1 MKEVDTM
8 TNTTPKKPTK
18 KENFTRLLNLA
29 EVQSDPALVEFIKH
43 ELELLVAKND
53 RKPTKK
59 EIEKQAHDADL
70 RSAILAEME
79 ANQLYTADEMVK
91 SLPTLSTEPGLT
103 AQKVSKLMADLLAL
117 DKVSKTTEKRR
128 VYWQVK

>member
-8 TNTTPKKPTK
+8 NSTPKKPTK
-18 KENFTRLLNLA
+18 KENYTRLLNLS
-29 EVQSDPALVEFIKH
+29 EVQADPALVDFVKH
-43 ELELLVAKND
+43 ELELLAAKND

-59 EIEKQAHDADL
+59 EIEKQTHDADL

-79 ANQLYTADEMVK
+79 AGRLYTADEMVK
-91 SLPTLSTEPGLT
+91 TLPTLSAESDLT
-103 AQKVSKLMADLLAL
+103 AQKITKLMHDLLAL

-128 VYWQVK
+128 TYWQVK

>member
-8 TNTTPKKPTK
+8 NTTPKKPTK
-18 KENFTRLLNLA
+18 KENYTRLLNLS
-29 EVQSDPALVEFIKH
+29 EVQADPALVDFVKH

-59 EIEKQAHDADL
+59 EMEKQAHDTDL

-79 ANQLYTADEMVK
+79 VNRLYTADEMLK
-91 SLPTLSTEPGLT
+91 TLPTLSAEPDLT
-103 AQKVSKLMADLLAL
+103 AQKVSKLMSDLLAL

>member
-1 MKEVDTM
+1 MSNSTP
-8 TNTTPKKPTK
+8 TPKKPTK

-29 EVQSDPALVEFIKH
+29 EVQSDPALVEFIEH

>member
-8 TNTTPKKPTK
+8 NTTPKKPTK
-18 KENFTRLLNLA
+18 KENYTRLLNLS
-29 EVQSDPALVEFIKH
+29 EVQADPVLVDFIEH
-43 ELELLVAKND
+43 ELELLAAKND

-59 EIEKQAHDADL
+59 EIEKQTHDADL

-79 ANQLYTADEMVK
+79 AGRLYTADEMVK
-91 SLPTLSTEPGLT
+91 TLPTLSAESDLT
-103 AQKVSKLMADLLAL
+103 AQKITKLMHDLLAL

-128 VYWQVK
+128 TYWQVK

>member
-1 MKEVDTM
+1 MSNSTP
-8 TNTTPKKPTK
+8 TPKKPTK

-29 EVQSDPALVEFIKH
+29 EVQSDPALVEFIEH

-79 ANQLYTADEMVK
+79 ANRLYTADEMVK

>member
-1 MKEVDTM
+1 M

-29 EVQSDPALVEFIKH
+29 EVQSDPALVEFIEH

-79 ANQLYTADEMVK
+79 ANRLYTADEMVK

>member
-1 MKEVDTM
+1 M
-8 TNTTPKKPTK
+8 NSTPKKPTK
-18 KENFTRLLNLA
+18 KENYTRLLNLS
-29 EVQSDPALVEFIKH
+29 EVQADPALVDFVKH

-53 RKPTKK
+53 RKLTKK
-59 EIEKQAHDADL
+59 EMEKQAHDTDL

-79 ANQLYTADEMVK
+79 ANRLYTADEMLK
-91 SLPTLSTEPGLT
+91 TLPTLSAEPDLT
-103 AQKVSKLMADLLAL
+103 AQKVSKLMSDLLAL

>member
-1 MKEVDTM
+1 MS
-8 TNTTPKKPTK
+8 NTTPKKPTK

-29 EVQSDPALVEFIKH
+29 EVQSDPALVDFIEH

-59 EIEKQAHDADL
+59 EMEKQAHDADL

-79 ANQLYTADEMVK
+79 ANQLYTADEMMK